1 MDYIL
6 VVLGQL
12 SVLRSISSA
21 LEFNLLIGRDLI
33 GATPL
38 FYLHAMAICVL
49 QEEDFILVLKK
60 KKIYLPSL
68 KRQDLKDLLV
78 CAGMACVLSVI
89 NLECQMLHIIWS

>member
-60 KKIYLPSL
+60 KIYLPSL

-89 NLECQMLHIIWS
+89 NLECKMLHIIRS